1 MAEQMPLTEQPG
13 NAVSAEIPV
22 SLPPVGSLQ
31 NPMTRKT
38 LALLGAFCLFLSTIE
53 YMIPKPLPFMRIGI
67 ANLPLML
74 ALDIFPFPAF
84 LALVGIKVLGQALIT
99 GTLFSY
105 IFLFSMAGTVLS
117 ALSMYLLRHFLGNR
131 ISFIG
136 VGTTGAMMS
145 NISQLA
151 LAWIFIFRSSVLY
164 IAPPFLAA
172 GVITGI
178 ALGLFCEYFTRS
190 SQWYTERKRPLR
202 EHSPHKGSVPE
213 REGTL

>member
-1 MAEQMPLTEQPG
+1 MFPTVQPG
-13 NAVSAEIPV
+13 NIPADAA
-22 SLPPVGSLQ
+22 SGSGSLSAG
-31 NPMTRKT
+31 NLKTPGVRKT

-74 ALDIFPFPAF
+74 ALDIFPFHVF
-84 LALVGIKVLGQALIT
+84 LVLIAIKVLGQALIT

-105 IFLFSMAGTVLS
+105 IFLFSLAGTFFS
-117 ALSMYLLRHFLGNR
+117 AVSMYEIRHLLGRNR

-136 VGTTGAMMS
+136 AGTAGAMIS
-145 NISQLA
+145 NMTQLA
-151 LAWIFIFRSSVLY
+151 LAWIFVFRNNVQY

-178 ALGLFCEYFTRS
+178 VLGLFCEYFTRR
-190 SQWYTERKRPLR
+190 SQWYARRR
-202 EHSPHKGSVPE
+202 VW
-213 REGTL
+213 